1 MGVRLK
7 IDKLEITAYIEGDID
22 HHTARE
28 IRENIDAA
36 ILSSHPTLLYLD
48 FGAVSFMDSSGV
60 GLILGRYKIMQSING
75 NIRVINAPPII
86 GRMLKLA
93 GISKLKMMEEKY
105 EKIS

>member
-7 IDKLEITAYIEGDID
+7 IDEHVITAYIEGDID

-28 IRENIDAA
+28 IRENIDAV
-36 ILSSHPTLLYLD
+36 ILGTCPTLLYLD

-60 GLILGRYKIMQSING
+60 GLILGRYKIMQSIKG
-75 NIRVINAPPII
+75 QVRVINAPPII

-93 GISKLKMMEEKY
+93 GISRLNILEEKY